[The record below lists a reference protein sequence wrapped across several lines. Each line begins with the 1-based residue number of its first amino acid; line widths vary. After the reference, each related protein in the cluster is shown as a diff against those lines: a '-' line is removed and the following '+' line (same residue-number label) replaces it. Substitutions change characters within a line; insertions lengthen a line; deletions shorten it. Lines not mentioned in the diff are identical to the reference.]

1 MPDITANPDR
11 SAGNAPLE
19 LVILAPILLLLISL
33 VFAAGRTSVAQ
44 GSVYAAAR
52 DAARQASI
60 SRSPAQALS
69 EARSGALSELAQQ
82 KLRCAPATVTV
93 DTSQFAIQPGLP
105 AMVKVTVS
113 CQVRLADLL
122 LPGIPGTKTLV
133 AKFSSPL
140 DLYRG
145 R

>member
-82 KLRCAPATVTV
+82 KLRCAPATV
-93 DTSQFAIQPGLP
+93 
-105 AMVKVTVS
+105 KVTVS